1 MCDDDALS
9 VEKVPVS
16 AEQYMQWETQPT
28 SRLNPSLP
36 ALCQRSEWTYDDYA
50 DSLPGLASIGTGR

>member
-16 AEQYMQWETQPT
+16 AEQYMGDTVHISPE
-28 SRLNPSLP
+28 
-36 ALCQRSEWTYDDYA
+36 SE
-50 DSLPGLASIGTGR
+50 SPGPMPVVAVDVR